1 MASPSSQQGY
11 SLTQI
16 VLHWLIA
23 ALVIF
28 QILFGEDIG
37 PAYRAFSKATE
48 PSAADLFNA
57 NLHVYAG
64 IAIFVLAILRV
75 AIRVTRGAP
84 AAPADETAAQKYI
97 AAGTHLVLY
106 LAILVMPI
114 TGGVAW
120 FLGVESAA
128 EVHEIGK
135 PLLIVFV
142 TLHVLGAL
150 YQHFVKRSKV
160 MVRMVKPGVA

>member
-1 MASPSSQQGY
+1 PGLSGELYPHLLILRDVHLSWIKARVHDGRDDRFPNPGQAPMASPSSQQGY

-84 AAPADETAAQKYI
+84 AAPADE
-97 AAGTHLVLY
+97 
-106 LAILVMPI
+106 
-114 TGGVAW
+114 
-120 FLGVESAA
+120 
-128 EVHEIGK
+128 
-135 PLLIVFV
+135 
-142 TLHVLGAL
+142 
-150 YQHFVKRSKV
+150 
-160 MVRMVKPGVA
+160 